1 MKRVFHVQYTGIY
14 TVSIDEQGR
23 LTMQG
28 YAERHLRDQDTVI
41 LEPEEAYNL
50 LHFLYR
56 HNDLLV
62 KAIAARQEAS
72 GHKEHYTEPMTS
84 VRRVPSTSVAPHD
97 SHLI

>member
-1 MKRVFHVQYTGIY
+1 MKRVFHVQYTGIN

-23 LTMQG
+23 VIMQG

-62 KAIAARQEAS
+62 KAIVSLTRF
-72 GHKEHYTEPMTS
+72 
-84 VRRVPSTSVAPHD
+84 RRVLERGS
-97 SHLI
+97 